1 MDQAKNGALAL
12 EHVIRSQDEF
22 DLIIVDLHMPIMD
35 GFEFVTELK
44 QFPAYN
50 DIPII
55 MFTASLHMADVRK
68 ATALGIEGYVIKR
81 EWKTDSL
88 RK

>member
-1 MDQAKNGALAL
+1 
-12 EHVIRSQDEF
+12 
-22 DLIIVDLHMPIMD
+22 MPIMD

-44 QFPAYN
+44 QFPAYS

-81 EWKTDSL
+81 EWKTALLAEMKRIMEIDDEDATQAPA
-88 RK
+88 

>member
-1 MDQAKNGALAL
+1 M
-12 EHVIRSQDEF
+12 IRSQDEF

-44 QFPAYN
+44 QFSPTMTFRSSCS
-50 DIPII
+50 PRH
-55 MFTASLHMADVRK
+55 HMADVRK

-81 EWKTDSL
+81 EWKTALL